1 MLSVIYLSICCYSC
15 SPFSV
20 LTNLQTHN
28 NHTVSLQERIFYDKE
43 LEQDYEFLKANGP
56 TNAEVG
62 VVSRTQ
68 DESKWIVSYFQSDGP
83 TSYAIYDKPKQ
94 NITHLFVTNPKLL
107 EYKFA
112 PMEDVRIPARDGL
125 ELVGYLTRP
134 VTEGRSPLILLV
146 HGGPWARD
154 YWGFDAR
161 CQWFANRGYATLK
174 VSCLAL

>member
-1 MLSVIYLSICCYSC
+1 M
-15 SPFSV
+15 
-20 LTNLQTHN
+20 
-28 NHTVSLQERIFYDKE
+28 SLQERIFYDKE
-43 LEQDYEFLKANGP
+43 LEQDYDFLKANGP

-94 NITHLFVTNPKLL
+94 NITPLFVTNPKLL
-107 EYKFA
+107 QYKFA
-112 PMEDVRIPARDGL
+112 PMEDVRIRARDGL
-125 ELVGYLTRP
+125 ELVGYLTRA

-174 VSCLAL
+174 VSCLALLLSGRSGLNGLSCKRLC